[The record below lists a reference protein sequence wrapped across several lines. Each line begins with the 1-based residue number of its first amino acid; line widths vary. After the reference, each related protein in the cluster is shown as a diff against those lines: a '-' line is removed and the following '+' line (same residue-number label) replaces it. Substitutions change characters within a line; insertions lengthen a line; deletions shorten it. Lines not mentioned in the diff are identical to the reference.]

1 MRTVKVLYLPPP
13 PHMRQPWESDVIAA
27 VNRHELLIFDPKL
40 PLEAQF
46 RDVEVV
52 IDHGGSMGTRAMAD
66 VAYSVKLWQVLGNG
80 MDHFE
85 LEYWRARDIQVA
97 NCPGELTGIP
107 LAELAF
113 MFMLQLA
120 RGWHESQR
128 NLQNDVMYV
137 PFGMELY
144 GRTLG
149 LVGFG
154 ATARQVAQRARAFG
168 MRTTAID
175 IRQVSEAEQA
185 EYGVSWVRSPESLD
199 ELLPQSDFVSLHLH
213 LTPETRHII
222 DARRMSL
229 MKPGAILIN
238 VSRADLVDEEAL
250 ISALRSKQLGGAGMD
265 VFHKE
270 PPGRDHPLLAM
281 SNVVGTPHLAG
292 HTGGTSRRRAAFAAE
307 NVDRVARGESPL
319 ALIEKR
325 SNVANFADHAE
336 TLKRLNVSV

>member
-1 MRTVKVLYLPPP
+1 
-13 PHMRQPWESDVIAA
+13 MRQPWESDVIAA